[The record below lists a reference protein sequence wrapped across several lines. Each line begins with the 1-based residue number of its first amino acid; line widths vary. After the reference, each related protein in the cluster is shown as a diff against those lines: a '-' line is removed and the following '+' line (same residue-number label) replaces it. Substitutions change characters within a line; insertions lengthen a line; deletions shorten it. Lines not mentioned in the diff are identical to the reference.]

1 MEKLTL
7 PESRIAALEAGFG
20 VTFGGKPERFFSAPG
35 RTELGGNHTDHQQG
49 RVLAAAVSL
58 DMQAAARANGTQTIQ
73 VLSQGYP
80 ILGDPQYATPQSR
93 EFSQKHGLYTQLLCA
108 KQLEFVHPVT
118 GQKLCLQSNLNPDF

>member
-1 MEKLTL
+1 MREDIIK
-7 PESRIAALEAGFG
+7 RA
-20 VTFGGKPERFFSAPG
+20 VTDSPCVHILCGKKCF
-35 RTELGGNHTDHQQG
+35 L
-49 RVLAAAVSL
+49 VSL
-58 DMQAAARANGTQTIQ
+58 DMQAAVRANGTQTIQ

-118 GQKLCLQSNLNPDF
+118 SQKLCLQSNLYPDF